1 MLDLEAIENKIRDW
15 ALLASGREVVWSKD
29 DGSQPT
35 SPFVSLDTTSMIKTH
50 EDDVGTEVDENN
62 EITIVSHRMIV
73 VNILV
78 LGSSDNISD
87 SAMQVAS
94 NIEASLSKSS
104 TQISFRDDCIS
115 IIDSTDP
122 RDVSHLYGGTSWEKR
137 AVLDVTF
144 GFAFEN
150 KDNVGYFDTIE
161 ISGSIKDSTGRDIK
175 NSDITVP

>member
-15 ALLASGREVVWSKD
+15 ALLASGREVVWGKF
-29 DGSQPT
+29 DGSQPA

-78 LGSSDNISD
+78 LGSSDNIGD
-87 SAMQVAS
+87 SAMQIAS
-94 NIEASLSKSS
+94 NIESSLSKSS

-115 IIDSTDP
+115 IVDSTDP
-122 RDVSHLYGGTSWEKR
+122 RDVSFLYGGTSWEKR
-137 AVLDVTF
+137 ATFDVTF
-144 GFAFEN
+144 GFAFRN
-150 KDNVGYFDTIE
+150 KDDVGYFDTVE
-161 ISGSIKDSTGRDIK
+161 ISGAIKDSSGDTVKD
-175 NSDITVP
+175 SEITVP